1 VANQVEIEAMR
12 RAIALADRGRGSAS
26 PRPLVGCVILGA
38 GGAVV
43 GEGFFDG
50 SEAAH
55 AEVRALRQAG
65 ERAGGGTA
73 VVTLEPCNHH
83 GRTPPC
89 REALLNAGVARVVFA
104 VTDPNPVAAG
114 GGQALRAA
122 GVDVEAGVLEAEAA
136 LGNEAWLTAMRHGRP
151 MVTWKYAAS
160 LDGRIAAADGSSR
173 WITGAEAR
181 RDAHRL
187 RAFADAVLI
196 GSGTQRADDPQ
207 LTVRDVWAARQPLRL
222 VADSDARTPPTARVL
237 DGAAPTLLVVA
248 DDADTTR
255 LEGRAELLR
264 LPRGER
270 GVDLDA
276 LLHALHQRQ
285 IRDVLLEG
293 GAGLAGS
300 FLAAGLVDRLVAY
313 VAPVLL
319 GGGGLPALT
328 GPGAPS
334 IDAAWRWR
342 LDEVTRLG
350 PDLRLVA
357 RPADRSAI

>member
-65 ERAGGGTA
+65 ERARGGTA

-89 REALLNAGVARVVFA
+89 REALLDAGVARVVFA

-173 WITGAEAR
+173 WITGPEAR

-187 RAFADAVLI
+187 RACADAVLI

-207 LTVRDVWAARQPLRL
+207 LTVRDVWAARQPLRV

-237 DGAAPTLLVVA
+237 DGAAPTLLAVA

-357 RPADRSAI
+357 RPADRVAI